1 MTPRAGIPG
10 GQAGAISDFMT
21 GCHHRRHEKPAE
33 LPSSHPSPHG
43 AKNVPT
49 SCLQLTSVPSAF
61 LHILGEALVKLN
73 PDAAQGQ
80 AGEWPLGVSAHPLPS
95 PASPLQMGRRP
106 RGTRPHS
113 SDHGWARLRLEP
125 LYQHAGVGRGPRSLW
140 SAPWGQTG
148 KLRSREGKRMPKA
161 TQQMKSTVSLEAEA
175 KRNQ

>member
-49 SCLQLTSVPSAF
+49 SCLQLTSVPSA
-61 LHILGEALVKLN
+61 LPHILGEALVKLN

-80 AGEWPLGVSAHPLPS
+80 ASE
-95 PASPLQMGRRP
+95 RF
-106 RGTRPHS
+106 
-113 SDHGWARLRLEP
+113 
-125 LYQHAGVGRGPRSLW
+125 
-140 SAPWGQTG
+140 G
-148 KLRSREGKRMPKA
+148 K
-161 TQQMKSTVSLEAEA
+161 
-175 KRNQ
+175 